1 MNNSK
6 STNQNIK
13 LVALDE
19 IITQSGYQR
28 PISFT
33 QVEKIT
39 SNFDENML
47 GVLTI
52 SYRDGSYH
60 IIDGT
65 CRVQIMRNLG
75 YTHAYAVVLTGL
87 TYTQEATLF
96 IELNNRSGQFEKEI
110 PTAIA

>member
-1 MNNSK
+1 MNNLK

-13 LVALDE
+13 LIALDE

-28 PISFT
+28 PISSV
-33 QVEKIT
+33 QVEKII
-39 SNFDENML
+39 SNFDENRL
-47 GVLTI
+47 GVLTV
-52 SYRDGSYH
+52 SYRDGVYY
-60 IIDGT
+60 IVDGA

-75 YTHAYAVVLTGL
+75 YTHAHAMVLAGL
-87 TYTQEATLF
+87 TYSQEAKLF